1 MTIVKLCRAFVVV
14 LSVALGLSSPVAT
27 YAQSGQADVQGVV
40 ADPSG
45 SVVVGATVV
54 LTNTDSG
61 DKRTVTTA
69 SDGRYSIPTVAPGNY
84 SITVSAKTFSPITIS
99 GLVIQ
104 LDNHVNQNVTM
115 RIGSELQTINV
126 TGTVPAVDTTS
137 YDVGGLVDQTQI
149 DSLPIANRQYLALAL
164 LTPGTT
170 QAASRSFYSNVQ
182 SGGGIYFYA
191 SGFSWDGVSNQQTE
205 EGDPRQNIPED
216 AVGEFKT
223 YTASMPADLGW
234 AMGGYTALVTKS
246 GTNKVHGD
254 VFEYYRGTFMNADN
268 QFAKATEV
276 IQGTGKAPY
285 TRNQYGGSV
294 GGPIFKN
301 KTHYFGAY
309 ERTQATTSWTLF
321 EPAGSAAAADYA
333 SLLGTFSAPQHDQL
347 IVGRIDHDLKTNQQ
361 LFFRVAFEEQLATA
375 QGCGGTVTNGCYDG
389 QFPRKAYVAG
399 HTWEPTSKIVNEA
412 RFQYAYISYELG
424 PYNTPPPK
432 KPTDFLDPNYA
443 KNITIGYAFASFNY
457 GHTYAADGVE
467 SRWQVND
474 SLTIQKGAHSIKV
487 GGDISYVPYTDAVAT
502 TLNGSFSFTVDM
514 PFDNTPAT
522 INKLCTTLTTACPSA
537 FTQNAVPLL
546 YYLPSTQQAYFI
558 QDSWKAKPNLT
569 LNFGLR
575 YDLQRGSPFLN
586 TYTPI
591 VNPPAFPAIP
601 YEGNPH
607 DRGDWNNFGP
617 RLGFSWDPNKK
628 GTNVIRGGYGIYY
641 NFIETELT
649 EAEKLNFVACPITMT
664 SSTTNQVQYPN
675 PYNGQSVKSFC
686 AATKNVNVTILSPGF
701 SNPYQ
706 HQFSLGYSRQLGRDT
721 SLSVD
726 GLYTRGLRDYKI
738 YDLNL
743 PPNYPTVPTAT
754 TRPDTSMAQIQQHA
768 STGASEYL
776 GLYFKLSKVLSHHFM
791 YTAAYALSSAHD
803 NNPHSAPVN
812 YFAQQNDWGQSGV
825 DQRNAIVVSGTYE
838 IPKVKILV
846 GGIYSYRSRMPF
858 SVTSTTLSP
867 NVFPGGL
874 VNPNFNGTAQYIPG
888 TTRDQGNRGINY
900 AAINAYRADLNATNK
915 TYSGWSNGT
924 TGSGTI
930 IPGTTG
936 CAVNAPGVGTCLSTN
951 LSAANVTTNRYKDF
965 DLRVSKT
972 VFQHESMRLDI
983 IGQAFDLFGTENYT
997 SITTSPT
1004 LNTYG
1009 VPTAANTVQIGE
1021 LAAKFTF

>member
-14 LSVALGLSSPVAT
+14 LTVILGLSSSVALFG
-27 YAQSGQADVQGVV
+27 QSGQADVQGVV
-40 ADPSG
+40 TDPTG
-45 SVVVGATVV
+45 SVVVGAQVV

-61 DKRTVTTA
+61 DARTVTTA
-69 SDGRYSIPTVAPGNY
+69 SDGRYSIPTVPPGHY
-84 SITVSAKTFSPITIS
+84 SISVTARTFSPITIS

-115 RIGSELQTINV
+115 KVGSESQIINV

-149 DSLPIANRQYLALAL
+149 DSLPIPNRQYLALAL

-268 QFAKATEV
+268 QFQKAIEAT
-276 IQGTGKAPY
+276 QGTGKSPY
-285 TRNQYGGSV
+285 LRNQYGGSV

-347 IVGRIDHDLKTNQQ
+347 IVGRVDHNLTTSQQ
-361 LFFRVAFEEQLATA
+361 LFFRASFEEQLATA
-375 QGCGGTVTNGCYDG
+375 QGCGGTTTNGCYDG
-389 QFPRKAYVAG
+389 QFPRKAYVGG
-399 HTWEPTSKIVNEA
+399 HTWEPTPRIVNEA

-432 KPTDFLDPNYA
+432 KPTDFLDPAYA
-443 KNITIGYAFASFNY
+443 KNISIGYSFASLNY

-522 INKLCTTLTTACPSA
+522 INKLCTTLTVACPSA
-537 FTQNAVPLL
+537 FTQNATPLL
-546 YYLPSTQQAYFI
+546 YFLPSTQQAYFI
-558 QDSWKAKPNLT
+558 QDSWKAKSNLT

-575 YDLQRGSPFLN
+575 YDLQRGSAFLN
-586 TYTPI
+586 TYTPT
-591 VNPPAFPAIP
+591 VAPPKFPAIP
-601 YEGNPH
+601 FEGNPH

-675 PYNGQSVKSFC
+675 PYNGQSVTSFC

-706 HQFSLGYSRQLGRDT
+706 HQFSLGYSRQINSST
-721 SLSVD
+721 SLAVD

-738 YDLNL
+738 YDQNL
-743 PPNYPTVPTAT
+743 PPNYPAVVTAT
-754 TRPDTSMAQIQQHA
+754 TRPNTNMAQIQQHA

-776 GLYFKLSKVLSHHFM
+776 GLYFKLSKTLSHHYM

-803 NNPHSAPVN
+803 NSPHAAPVN
-812 YFAQQNDWGQSGV
+812 YFAQQADWGQSGV

-888 TTRDQGNRGINY
+888 TTRGQGNRSLNY

-930 IPGTTG
+930 VAGTTG
-936 CAVNAPGVGTCLSTN
+936 CAVNAPGVGNCLSTN

-965 DLRVSKT
+965 DLRVSKA
-972 VFQHESMRLDI
+972 VFQHESMRLEI
-983 IGQAFDLFGTENYT
+983 IGQAFNLFGTENYT
-997 SITTSPT
+997 TITTSPT
-1004 LNTYG
+1004 LNTFG